1 MSSSVSFRDKIKA
14 ALIHSLHND
23 PGYGLSFIEN
33 FKAFRDDL
41 ELTEDWQRELAIR
54 EVYKGKMP
62 FVWGYCEALDDHAD
76 PEPSPEY
83 DENHD
88 WCEEIEDLCLF
99 IQNIEDYIE

>member
-14 ALIHSLHND
+14 ALLHSLHND
-23 PGYGLSFIEN
+23 PEDGLSFIDN

-41 ELTEDWQRELAIR
+41 ELTDPWKLELAIR
-54 EVYKGKMP
+54 EVYHGPMP
-62 FVWGYCEALDDHAD
+62 FVWSPWDDDIAD

-83 DENHD
+83 DANYD
-88 WCEEIEDLCLF
+88 WCAEIEDLCLF